1 MRRYTPHP
9 PRGQTPLS
17 KRPHNQGSTYTADA
31 KARIE
36 RTRREGRYQ
45 QALELV
51 KQLYKYEP
59 TPDHLELLK
68 DTYVQRALQL
78 HGMGAVRDAATV
90 LEVASRLDEKNRAW
104 LERLAKEM
112 ARCGDAVRLKMLM
125 DRLAHLPGG
134 AETSDI
140 GKQLLTS
147 VADAAILQEG
157 AGKNAVPPELKEDHD
172 RIVQAF
178 REVEN
183 GQDDAAR
190 QTLAAVGLKSPFL
203 EWKILLRGLQAYYAN
218 DDERARENWQR
229 LDPERPPARIAA
241 PFRAAIDPAYQAAQ
255 SPPVQVKLRHQ
266 FESTQGGDLNVQLR
280 ALRKALARPDTLSEA
295 LALCERLIPA
305 LQQQAPQVVP
315 RLAASLYWKVLE
327 TGPNDLA
334 RYRRVFG
341 GPPTDPKFDRLN
353 ALGNEL
359 AGNLDKAHKHWEAY
373 QKDIAERPDV
383 WPGEEGPLARA
394 LVYIK
399 MAENAASVPT
409 PEQFAKLPRAIRQME
424 RPPRP
429 LQPTAEQCYR
439 KAIELAPSLIEAH
452 TGLFRATLQ
461 TGKEAKVIET
471 GEALLEKFPHDVE
484 TARMLGTFLLQRER
498 NERACEV
505 WEKVVHMQPMDASA
519 RQFLGA
525 ASRGLARELV
535 LKKQYDEARRR
546 YQASL
551 DLVGPDL
558 RPGVLCNWS
567 VAERVAGDPARA
579 DELLT
584 QARALV
590 GELYI
595 SYLQLVESHR
605 MRLPPKEKSRL
616 AKEFTAKL
624 DDPVDA
630 ATLVSLVEYAASLVV
645 RGVTYFGIKTHVKKI
660 VGLAS
665 KLDARILDERLLQ
678 RLVKALLEHEGV
690 GRILPPLYRTGQARF
705 PNNPHFPYF
714 EAVHLMGDDP
724 DESLRDYKVR
734 GPLEHAERLARQRP
748 ADEPGIKE
756 MLADIERRLAV
767 LRVLNPFADLFSR
780 MGDDFGPDFM
790 DDF

>member
-1 MRRYTPHP
+1 MF
-9 PRGQTPLS
+9 
-17 KRPHNQGSTYTADA
+17 KRANNQGSTYTADA

-59 TPDHLELLK
+59 TPAHLELVK
-68 DTYVQRALQL
+68 DTYLQRALQL
-78 HGMGAVRDAATV
+78 HAMGAIRDAATV
-90 LEVASRLDEKNRAW
+90 LEVASRLDDKNRAW

-112 ARCGDAVRLKMLM
+112 ARCGDAARLKMLM
-125 DRLAHLPGG
+125 DRLVKLPGG
-134 AETSDI
+134 GETADI
-140 GKQLLTS
+140 GKQLLTA

-157 AGKNAVPPELKEDHD
+157 TGKNTLPPELKEDHD

-178 REVEN
+178 REIEN
-183 GQDDAAR
+183 NQDEAAR

-241 PFRAAIDPAYQAAQ
+241 PFRAAIDPAYQQAQ
-255 SPPVQVKLRHQ
+255 SPAMQAKLRLQ
-266 FESTQGGDLNVQLR
+266 FEGTQGADLNVQLR
-280 ALRKALARPDTLSEA
+280 ALRKALERPDTLSEA
-295 LALCERLIPA
+295 LTIAERLLPT
-305 LQQQAPQVVP
+305 LQKQAPQIVA
-315 RLAASLYWKVLE
+315 RLATSLYWKVLE

-334 RYRRVFG
+334 RYRRIFG

-373 QKDIAERPDV
+373 QKDIAARPEV
-383 WPGEEGPLARA
+383 WPGEEAPLARA
-394 LVYIK
+394 LVYVK
-399 MAENAASVPT
+399 MAENAASIPT

-424 RPPRP
+424 RPPRA
-429 LQPTAEQCYR
+429 LHPTAEECYR
-439 KAIELAPSLIEAH
+439 KAIELAPTLIDAH
-452 TGLFRATLQ
+452 TGLFRASLVG
-461 TGKEAKVIET
+461 GKEAKVIET

-484 TARMLGTFLLQRER
+484 TARMLGTFLIQRDR
-498 NERACEV
+498 NERAVEV
-505 WEKVVHMQPMDASA
+505 WERVVRMQPMDASA
-519 RQFLGA
+519 RQFLGV
-525 ASRGLARELV
+525 ASRALARELV
-535 LKKQYDEARRR
+535 LKKQFDEARRR

-551 DLVGPDL
+551 DLIGPDL
-558 RPGVLCNWS
+558 RPNVLCNWS

-579 DELLT
+579 DELLAE
-584 QARALV
+584 ARALI
-590 GELYI
+590 GELFI

-605 MRLPPKEKSRL
+605 MRLAPKEKSRL

-624 DDPVDA
+624 SDPVDA
-630 ATLVSLVEYAASLVV
+630 ATVVSLVEYTASLVA
-645 RGVTYFGIKTHVKKI
+645 RGVTYFGIKTHIKKI
-660 VGLAS
+660 IALAS
-665 KLDARILDERLLQ
+665 QLDTKTLDEQLLLRLI
-678 RLVKALLEHEGV
+678 KALSAHEGV
-690 GRILPPLYRTGQARF
+690 SRIVPPLYRSGEARF
-705 PNNPHFPYF
+705 PNNPHFPYL
-714 EAVHLMGDDP
+714 EAIHLMGDDP
-724 DESLRDYKVR
+724 DEDLRDYKVR
-734 GPLEHAERLARQRP
+734 APLEKAERLARLRP

-767 LRVLNPFADLFSR
+767 LRMLNPFADIFSR
-780 MGDDFGPDFM
+780 MGGFGPDFL